1 MNSKTAKDTEVVI
14 IRVKRAHLFCFVANK
29 GQLEKQDWTLD
40 WTGLA
45 EIRSY
50 TVSYGSF
57 YGIAFGVMSRTFS
70 EVVAGS
76 PGSPVEES
84 WVRKFQEED
93 EAEALEKVFKLSK
106 VRSSIQ

>member
-1 MNSKTAKDTEVVI
+1 MN
-14 IRVKRAHLFCFVANK
+14 
-29 GQLEKQDWTLD
+29 
-40 WTGLA
+40 
-45 EIRSY
+45 
-50 TVSYGSF
+50 YGIF
-57 YGIAFGVMSRTFS
+57 IYGIAFGIMSRTLS

-76 PGSPVEES
+76 PGSAVEES

>member
-1 MNSKTAKDTEVVI
+1 M
-14 IRVKRAHLFCFVANK
+14 
-29 GQLEKQDWTLD
+29 
-40 WTGLA
+40 

-50 TVSYGSF
+50 TVNYGIF
-57 YGIAFGVMSRTFS
+57 IYGIAFGIMSRTFS

>member
-50 TVSYGSF
+50 TVSYGIF
-57 YGIAFGVMSRTFS
+57 ILRDRFRCHV
-70 EVVAGS
+70 
-76 PGSPVEES
+76 
-84 WVRKFQEED
+84 KN
-93 EAEALEKVFKLSK
+93 VF
-106 VRSSIQ
+106 RGCCG